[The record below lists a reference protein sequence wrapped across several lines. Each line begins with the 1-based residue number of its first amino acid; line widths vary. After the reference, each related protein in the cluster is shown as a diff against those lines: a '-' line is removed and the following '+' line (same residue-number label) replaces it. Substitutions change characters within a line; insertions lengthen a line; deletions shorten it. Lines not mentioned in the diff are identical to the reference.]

1 MSIKTPPAIATYIA
15 AANAH
20 DPDAAAACFTA
31 DAIVKDEG
39 RERQGTAAIRAWKE
53 ETGAKYRPQT
63 EVIEVDEVDGRILL
77 TASVSGTFPG
87 SPVTLRYAFV
97 MKDGKIA
104 HLEIVA

>member
-1 MSIKTPPAIATYIA
+1 MSIKTPPVIATYIA

-53 ETGAKYRPQT
+53 ETGAKYRPHT
-63 EVIEVDEVDGRILL
+63 ELIDVAQADGKILL

-87 SPVTLRYAFV
+87 SPVVLRYAFIL
-97 MKDGKIA
+97 DGGKIA
-104 HLEIVA
+104 RLEIVT